1 MPFRSYLLRLL
12 LIISIITTLAVFAQ
26 SQCTQ
31 KLTELPPTPEL
42 LGFHMGMTKEEVK
55 VRVPQTVFGRTDDF
69 GVSKTTINPY
79 FDPKIDKSKF
89 ESVRSVSLDL
99 LDDHLTSLWIGY
111 DETFKVQSIDDFV
124 KLISE
129 SLKIQGAWSS
139 WKSRGQ
145 QIRCDGFQLIVATV
159 AGGPSLRI
167 LDTTAEEMIAARRQA
182 KEERDSAIE
191 SGQGVD
197 ANVEIVGD
205 KQAKVYYLTN
215 CPPAREVSEANKI
228 LFKSG
233 EEAEKAGYKLGKS
246 CH

>member
-1 MPFRSYLLRLL
+1 
-12 LIISIITTLAVFAQ
+12 
-26 SQCTQ
+26 
-31 KLTELPPTPEL
+31 
-42 LGFHMGMTKEEVK
+42 MTKEEVK
-55 VRVPQTVFGRTDDF
+55 VRVPQSVFGRTDDF

-89 ESVRSVSLDL
+89 ESVRSVSLDM
-99 LDDHLTSLWIGY
+99 LDDHLTSLWIGF

-145 QIRCDGFQLIVATV
+145 QIRCDGFQLIVAAV

-167 LDTTAEEMIAARRQA
+167 VNTGAEDAIAARRLA
-182 KEERDSAIE
+182 KEERDSAVE
-191 SGQGVD
+191 S
-197 ANVEIVGD
+197 VEILGD
-205 KQAKVYYLTN
+205 KETKLYYLTN
-215 CPPAREVSEANKI
+215 CPPVKEVSEASKVM
-228 LFKSG
+228 FKSA

>member
-1 MPFRSYLLRLL
+1 MPYRSYLTRLL
-12 LIISIITTLAVFAQ
+12 LPILLITPSIVSAQ

-31 KLTELPPTPEL
+31 KLSELPVAPEL

-89 ESVRSVSLDL
+89 ESVRSVSLDM
-99 LDDHLTSLWIGY
+99 LDDHLTSLWIGF

-124 KLISE
+124 KLVSQ
-129 SLKIQGAWSS
+129 SLKIQGDWSS

-167 LDTTAEEMIAARRQA
+167 LDTGAENLIAARRQA

-191 SGQGVD
+191 SGTAVE
-197 ANVEIVGD
+197 ANTEIVGD
-205 KQAKVYYLTN
+205 KQSKLYYLTN
-215 CPPAREVSEANKI
+215 CPPAKELSEANKI
-228 LFKSG
+228 VFKSA
-233 EEAEKAGYKLGKS
+233 EEAEKAGYKLARS